1 LAESRSV
8 GEHCSDVKPVDLAKL
23 QQDIGHGMAKR
34 GRRPG
39 ESNHRGG
46 ALSVCLSVVPVYGK
60 VSFQLL
66 M

>member
-1 LAESRSV
+1 MGR
-8 GEHCSDVKPVDLAKL
+8 
-23 QQDIGHGMAKR
+23 QR

-46 ALSVCLSVVPVYGK
+46 ALTVRVPDYGK

>member
-1 LAESRSV
+1 M
-8 GEHCSDVKPVDLAKL
+8 P
-23 QQDIGHGMAKR
+23 QQAVSHGMAKR
-34 GRRPG
+34 GRRLG